1 MGSFFQPAK
10 LRQFDM
16 KPRYYSE
23 EKERIE
29 ELKQRIGQDA
39 AEGEERADRIRDVYE
54 RKRARRTKP
63 KNKILSN
70 SRLLVYVALVLL
82 LVMMISNTRFLLF

>member
-1 MGSFFQPAK
+1 MGSFFQPPK
-10 LRQFDM
+10 LRQFNV
-16 KPRYYSE
+16 KTRYYSE
-23 EKERIE
+23 EKERAE

-39 AEGEERADRIRDVYE
+39 AESEERADRIREIYE

-63 KNKILSN
+63 KNKILTN
-70 SRLLVYVALVLL
+70 TRLLVYVAIVLL